1 MRVSINLASQPHES
15 LRPLRAAVALATVVA
30 LLLAVVIVQRER
42 RTRNEFRALT
52 ERIEQ
57 LEAERAEL
65 QSEQQEL
72 EEWMGT
78 PQAQQIR
85 ERSAFLNSLILR
97 KGISWTQMFLDLEKT
112 LPSRAR
118 ITSIRPSL
126 TQSQQAEL
134 NLTVAAESIGPLVE
148 FLKSLEASPQF
159 GSPTVGNQ
167 RFSSEKTED
176 EMISLDLTTRYQQ
189 TLPALPAPAA
199 DRREAASADEVSART
214 GDLPENHKKESP

>member
-15 LRPLRAAVALATVVA
+15 LRPLRAAVALAAVVA
-30 LLLAVVIVQRER
+30 LLLTVVIVQRER
-42 RTRNEFRALT
+42 RTRNEFRSLT
-52 ERIEQ
+52 ERSER

-65 QSEQQEL
+65 QREQQEL

-148 FLKSLEASPQF
+148 FLKSLESSPRF

-189 TLPALPAPAA
+189 TLPAIPAPPAE
-199 DRREAASADEVSART
+199 RSEAASADEVSART
-214 GDLPENHKKESP
+214 GDLPENHEKESP

>member
-15 LRPLRAAVALATVVA
+15 LRPLRAAVALAAVVA

-65 QSEQQEL
+65 QGEQLEL
-72 EEWMGT
+72 EQWMGT

-85 ERSAFLNSLILR
+85 DRSAFLNSLILR

-148 FLKSLEASPQF
+148 FLKSLESSPRF
-159 GSPTVGNQ
+159 GSPAVGNQ
-167 RFSSEKTED
+167 RFASKQAAD

-189 TLPALPAPAA
+189 TLPAIPAPDA
-199 DRREAASADEVSART
+199 DRSEKPSADEMSART
-214 GDLPENHKKESP
+214 DDMPENHEKESP